1 MKGMKREYTFAQR
14 KAAPVRPPG
23 GGSGGLKATK
33 KQEVKGMTTKPG
45 HRVPKAKRPPPFA
58 KPKPRGL

>member
-1 MKGMKREYTFAQR
+1 MTKKGMRKEYTFQKQTPPKP
-14 KAAPVRPPG
+14 KAA
-23 GGSGGLKATK
+23 GGLGSTK
-33 KQEVKGMTTKPG
+33 KQVVKSLGTKPG